1 MSLQLLIERGTWLST
16 GGRRAVRRIVVA
28 AAACAAWVGLI
39 ATAAPGAEPVRNP
52 VGAAVSVMKAK
63 RACFKDSVEVTGIL
77 VPREE
82 VLVRPDREG
91 MQVSRILADA
101 GETVKA
107 GQPLVRLTALDGSGA
122 TVDVN
127 APVAG
132 VVAKRFAVVGATA
145 SARAEPLFTLIA
157 QGDLELAAEVPGK
170 RFSQVSTGQQATV
183 KVVGMT
189 DLKGRLRFTAPSIDP
204 TTQLGQ
210 IRISLD
216 NNPQLRAGSF
226 ARAIIDITERCGVGI
241 PFSAVLYGAGGAI
254 VQVVRDARIETHR
267 VALGLRSEGT
277 VEAREGINEGDLVVA
292 RAGSFVREGDRVR
305 PVLVGED
312 AKSR

>member
-1 MSLQLLIERGTWLST
+1 M
-16 GGRRAVRRIVVA
+16 A
-28 AAACAAWVGLI
+28 AAAPA
-39 ATAAPGAEPVRNP
+39 AEPAPNP
-52 VGAAVSVMKAK
+52 GAAVSVMKAK

-82 VLVRPDREG
+82 VLVRPEREG
-91 MQVSRILADA
+91 MQVSKVLAEA

-107 GQPLVRLTALDGSGA
+107 GQPLVKLTALDGSGA

-132 VVAKRFAVVGATA
+132 VVARRMAVIGATA
-145 SARAEPLFTLIA
+145 SARAEPLFILIA
-157 QGDLELAAEVPGK
+157 QGDLELAAQVPGK
-170 RFSQVSTGQQATV
+170 RFSQVSTGQQVTV
-183 KVVGMT
+183 RVVGLP
-189 DLKGRLRFTAPSIDP
+189 DLKGRLRFTAPAIDP

-216 NNPQLRAGSF
+216 NNPQLRAGTF
-226 ARAIIDITERCGVGI
+226 ARAIIDISERCGVGI
-241 PFSAVLYGAGGAI
+241 PFSAVLYGSGGAI

-305 PVLVGED
+305 PILVGED

>member
-1 MSLQLLIERGTWLST
+1 MSLPFLTRCCAKPST
-16 GGRRAVRRIVVA
+16 GRCRDARRIAVA
-28 AAACAAWVGLI
+28 AASACGVGLL
-39 ATAAPGAEPVRNP
+39 AAAAAPAAEPAPNL

-63 RACFKDSVEVTGIL
+63 RACFKDSVEVTGVL

-82 VLVRPDREG
+82 VLVRPEREG
-91 MQVSRILADA
+91 MQVSKVLAEA

-122 TVDVN
+122 AIDVN

-157 QGDLELAAEVPGK
+157 RGDLELAAEVPGK

-183 KVVGMT
+183 RVVGMP
-189 DLKGRLRFTAPSIDP
+189 DLKGRLRFTAPAIDQ

-210 IRISLD
+210 IRVALD
-216 NNPQLRAGSF
+216 NNPQLRAGTF
-226 ARAIIDITERCGVGI
+226 ARAIIDINERCGVGI
-241 PFSAVLYGAGGAI
+241 PFSAVLYGSGGAI

-305 PVLVGED
+305 PIVIGED
-312 AKSR
+312 AKSK